1 MILTIAAGPSVPGS
15 SLKTP
20 PIISLTGLIAYL
32 EAGENTLRGA
42 LKWFEDF

>member
-20 PIISLTGLIAYL
+20 PIISLTELTAYCTYL
-32 EAGENTLRGA
+32 EAGENTLRVA
-42 LKWFEDF
+42 LK